1 MAWVDSYRGCCPCL
15 CVDKMAPRPL
25 SALAIMASCCREGE
39 AIDTERDGL
48 APEKTSPDR
57 EKKKEQSDISISP
70 RASKHHYSRSR
81 SRSRE
86 RKRKSDNDG
95 RKHRSRSRSKEA
107 RRHESKDKS
116 SKRHKSE
123 EHNDKEH
130 SSDKG
135 RERLNSSENGEDR
148 HKRKERKS
156 SRGRSHSRSRSRER
170 CAIAV
175 EAGKG
180 RSLGRGVGIG
190 KNLDPEAETGRSQD
204 LEAGIENEGSEH
216 VPDQDPDTGIGLG
229 AGADQGV
236 EVDRK
241 KRIEKPRRFSRSL
254 SRTPSPPPFRGRNTA
269 MDAQEALARSSVL
282 TEIGD
287 CFDYINFICW
297 FLNKDG
303 SGCSVTQIGLELT
316 KIILCLPTSE
326 VKLERAKKLQEQREK
341 EMVEKQ
347 KQQEMAAAAAATGGS
362 VLNVAALLASGTQ
375 VTPQIAMAA
384 QMAAL
389 QAKAL
394 AETGIAVPSYYNPAA
409 VNPMKFAE
417 QEKKRKM
424 LWQGKKEG
432 DKSQSAE
439 IWEKLNFGNKDQNV
453 KFRKLMGIKSEDE
466 AGCSSVDEE
475 SYKTLKQQEEVFR
488 NLDAQY
494 EMARSQTHTQR
505 GMGLGFTSSMRGMD
519 TV

>member
-1 MAWVDSYRGCCPCL
+1 MA
-15 CVDKMAPRPL
+15 AT
-25 SALAIMASCCREGE
+25 
-39 AIDTERDGL
+39 DTEKDGL

-57 EKKKEQSDISISP
+57 EKKKEQSDVSISP
-70 RASKHHYSRSR
+70 RTSKHHYSRSR

-86 RKRKSDNDG
+86 RKRKSDNEG

-156 SRGRSHSRSRSRER
+156 SRGRR
-170 CAIAV
+170 
-175 EAGKG
+175 
-180 RSLGRGVGIG
+180 VGIE
-190 KNLDPEAETGRSQD
+190 KSLDPEAETGRSQD
-204 LEAGIENEGSEH
+204 LEAGIENEGLEH
-216 VPDQDPDTGIGLG
+216 VLDQDPDTGIGLE

-269 MDAQEALARSSVL
+269 MDAQEALARR
-282 TEIGD
+282 
-287 CFDYINFICW
+287 
-297 FLNKDG
+297 
-303 SGCSVTQIGLELT
+303 
-316 KIILCLPTSE
+316 
-326 VKLERAKKLQEQREK
+326 LERAKKLQEQREK

>member
-1 MAWVDSYRGCCPCL
+1 MIRTNFFL
-15 CVDKMAPRPL
+15 K
-25 SALAIMASCCREGE
+25 
-39 AIDTERDGL
+39 
-48 APEKTSPDR
+48 
-57 EKKKEQSDISISP
+57 Q
-70 RASKHHYSRSR
+70 
-81 SRSRE
+81 
-86 RKRKSDNDG
+86 
-95 RKHRSRSRSKEA
+95 A

-116 SKRHKSE
+116 SKKHKSE

-170 CAIAV
+170 RH
-175 EAGKG
+175 
-180 RSLGRGVGIG
+180 RS
-190 KNLDPEAETGRSQD
+190 RSRERKKSRSRSRD
-204 LEAGIENEGSEH
+204 RKKSRSRSRERKKSRSRSRERKRRIRSRSRSRSRH
-216 VPDQDPDTGIGLG
+216 RHRSRSRSRTRSRSR
-229 AGADQGV
+229 
-236 EVDRK
+236 DRK

-269 MDAQEALARSSVL
+269 MDAQEALARR
-282 TEIGD
+282 
-287 CFDYINFICW
+287 
-297 FLNKDG
+297 
-303 SGCSVTQIGLELT
+303 
-316 KIILCLPTSE
+316 
-326 VKLERAKKLQEQREK
+326 LERAKKLQEQREK

-347 KQQEMAAAAAATGGS
+347 KQQEIAAAAAATGGS

>member
-1 MAWVDSYRGCCPCL
+1 VGSRVRGGTKWRP
-15 CVDKMAPRPL
+15 PRL
-25 SALAIMASCCREGE
+25 RLRRHDGAREGRPRCSHRFNPRLQKFLGS
-39 AIDTERDGL
+39 DTERDGVV
-48 APEKTSPDR
+48 PEKSSPER
-57 EKKKEQSDISISP
+57 EKKKEQSDASSSP
-70 RASKHHYSRSR
+70 RTSKHHYSRSR

-86 RKRKSDNDG
+86 RRRKSDTEG

-107 RRHESKDKS
+107 RRHESKEKS
-116 SKRHKSE
+116 SKKHKSE
-123 EHNDKEH
+123 DHNDKEH

-135 RERLNSSENGEDR
+135 KDSLNSSENGEER

-170 CAIAV
+170 RH
-175 EAGKG
+175 
-180 RSLGRGVGIG
+180 RS
-190 KNLDPEAETGRSQD
+190 RSRD
-204 LEAGIENEGSEH
+204 RKKSRSRSRERKRRIRSRSRSRSRHRHRSRSKSRTRSRSRE
-216 VPDQDPDTGIGLG
+216 
-229 AGADQGV
+229 
-236 EVDRK
+236 RK
-241 KRIEKPRRFSRSL
+241 KRIEKPRRFSRSH
-254 SRTPSPPPFRGRNTA
+254 SRSPSPPPFRGRNTA
-269 MDAQEALARSSVL
+269 MDAQEALARR
-282 TEIGD
+282 
-287 CFDYINFICW
+287 
-297 FLNKDG
+297 
-303 SGCSVTQIGLELT
+303 
-316 KIILCLPTSE
+316 
-326 VKLERAKKLQEQREK
+326 LERAKKLQEQREK

-362 VLNVAALLASGTQ
+362 VINVAALLASGTQ

-519 TV
+519 AV

>member
-1 MAWVDSYRGCCPCL
+1 MHL
-15 CVDKMAPRPL
+15 ILLEPRN
-25 SALAIMASCCREGE
+25 I
-39 AIDTERDGL
+39 ITRDRVHDQG
-48 APEKTSPDR
+48 
-57 EKKKEQSDISISP
+57 KENG
-70 RASKHHYSRSR
+70 
-81 SRSRE
+81 
-86 RKRKSDNDG
+86 DNEG
-95 RKHRSRSRSKEA
+95 RKHGSRSRSKEA
-107 RRHESKDKS
+107 RRHESKEKS
-116 SKRHKSE
+116 SKKHKSE
-123 EHNDKEH
+123 DHNDKEH

-135 RERLNSSENGEDR
+135 RESLNSSENGEDR
-148 HKRKERKS
+148 HKRKERKL
-156 SRGRSHSRSRSRER
+156 SRGKSHSRSRSRER
-170 CAIAV
+170 RH
-175 EAGKG
+175 
-180 RSLGRGVGIG
+180 RS
-190 KNLDPEAETGRSQD
+190 RSRDRRKSQSRSR
-204 LEAGIENEGSEH
+204 ERKRH
-216 VPDQDPDTGIGLG
+216 VRSHSRSKSRHRHRSRSRSRTRSRSR
-229 AGADQGV
+229 
-236 EVDRK
+236 ERK
-241 KRIEKPRRFSRSL
+241 KRIEKPRKFSRSH
-254 SRTPSPPPFRGRNTA
+254 SQSPSPPPFRGRNTA
-269 MDAQEALARSSVL
+269 MDAQEALARR
-282 TEIGD
+282 
-287 CFDYINFICW
+287 
-297 FLNKDG
+297 
-303 SGCSVTQIGLELT
+303 
-316 KIILCLPTSE
+316 
-326 VKLERAKKLQEQREK
+326 LERAKKLQEQREK

-347 KQQEMAAAAAATGGS
+347 KQQEIVAAAAATGGS
-362 VLNVAALLASGTQ
+362 IINVAALLASGTQ

-519 TV
+519 AI